1 MIRRVLFGGGAR
13 NQLGTD
19 MGLCFLRVIA
29 GLSMMTIFEKFLPRD
44 GIWGPQEW
52 FVSDVAEMGFPIPL
66 FFAWCAVL
74 AEFFGGFLVLI
85 GFLTRPATIFLGF
98 TMFVAA
104 FIHHDMDL
112 FNKGIKAT
120 IFLGLYVSLFFS
132 GAGRFSVDALFSGDS
147 FAKEQAVK

>member
-1 MIRRVLFGGGAR
+1 MLFSGGAN

-19 MGLCFLRVIA
+19 IGLVLLRVIA
-29 GLSMMTIFEKFLPRD
+29 GLSMMTIFEKLLPRD

-52 FVSDVAEMGFPIPL
+52 FVADAAAMGFPAPI

-74 AEFFGGFLVLI
+74 AEFVGGFLILI
-85 GFLTRPATIFLGF
+85 GLATRPATVFLGF

-112 FNKGIKAT
+112 FSKGLKAT
-120 IFLGLYVSLFFS
+120 LFLGLYLTLFSS
-132 GAGRFSVDALFSGDS
+132 GAGRFSLDAFLGGKPSEGALISG
-147 FAKEQAVK
+147 